1 MKIGG
6 ISVGGMN
13 AETAR
18 VHVERVYG
26 RAVLFTYGKESW
38 RARPS
43 ALGARPQIG
52 RAVHPCAPGQAREED
67 SAAACPSTAS
77 ASDGYVARLDNRL
90 SEPASD
96 AYLVGLSDFA
106 PVIARGPA
114 GAEREPGDDDGADR
128 HDAPLLPPHADRA
141 GRRAGRAAGH
151 AGELRAGHRRQDQVA
166 RAPLLRGRR
175 AWTPASRSRPGSPRT
190 RRRSGSGRSSTMRR
204 DPWWIPPPDS
214 KWAQGAKPIPPGP
227 GNPLGTRWMGL
238 SAPYVG
244 IHGTPDAASLGYSQS
259 HGCIRM
265 AISRRGVGLRPRP
278 ARDAGLH
285 RLCLSASLTTR
296 DAEPRAA
303 RAPARCSS
311 RSRLSAR
318 LRAVWSKVARAA
330 DAVRAVRLHRAVD
343 AAGAVRPRRSSP
355 GRSSASAPSRGR

>member
-1 MKIGG
+1 MSRFLVLLPIALVASAAAAPVGGHPLPPIADGVKIGG

-38 RARPS
+38 RAHPT

-52 RAVHPCAPGQAREED
+52 RAVTRALRAKRAKKVPLHVAFNRQRL
-67 SAAACPSTAS
+67 S
-77 ASDGYVARLDNRL
+77 GYVARLDNRL

-96 AYLVGLSDFA
+96 AYLVGLSNFV
-106 PVIARGPA
+106 PVISPG
-114 GAEREPGDDDGADR
+114 EPGMRVNRDLMMGRIVTTLRSFHRTPIELAVDR
-128 HDAPLLPPHADRA
+128 VDPEVTPENFGPVIVVKTTSHQLMYYEGSSLA
-141 GRRAGRAAGH
+141 GSFAVATGQAAYPTPT
-151 AGELRAGHRRQDQVA
+151 GEWEIIQ
-166 RAPLLRGRR
+166 
-175 AWTPASRSRPGSPRT
+175 
-190 RRRSGSGRSSTMRR
+190 MRR

-265 AISRRGVGLRPRP
+265 AIP
-278 ARDAGLH
+278 
-285 RLCLSASLTTR
+285 
-296 DAEPRAA
+296 DAEWLFDHVHVGTPVFTVAA
-303 RAPARCSS
+303 
-311 RSRLSAR
+311 
-318 LRAVWSKVARAA
+318 
-330 DAVRAVRLHRAVD
+330 
-343 AAGAVRPRRSSP
+343 
-355 GRSSASAPSRGR
+355 